1 MPAASGTAPGARAAG
16 LVCAGALLLVGCA
29 DATTEASQPAGPS
42 RTSATETAQ
51 TESGAPSKR
60 TAGTAPSDQ
69 ATDAGTNRLPTV
81 PPGESE
87 EVAPG
92 IVVSA
97 DALKNVS
104 ITGAGPG
111 ELSGPGISV
120 TVHVDNDT
128 DAEVDLGGFA
138 VNAYYG
144 KVPAIPSLGSS
155 ADQLA
160 GELAPGGSASG
171 VYLFVKPDGSTGALR
186 LEIEHS
192 GATDVVVV
200 KP

>member
-1 MPAASGTAPGARAAG
+1 MEERVTTGVIARSAA
-16 LVCAGALLLVGCA
+16 LVCAGALLLVGCGA
-29 DATTEASQPAGPS
+29 ATQEASFSADPPG
-42 RTSATETAQ
+42 TSAAEASQ
-51 TESGAPSKR
+51 TESGAPSER
-60 TAGTAPSDQ
+60 TGATAPSDE
-69 ATDAGTNRLPTV
+69 ATDAGTNRLATI

-92 IVVSA
+92 LVVSA
-97 DALKNVS
+97 EALKNVN
-104 ITGAGPG
+104 ITGVGPG
-111 ELSGPGISV
+111 ELSGSGVSV
-120 TVHVDNDT
+120 TVHVANGT
-128 DAEVDLGGFA
+128 DAVVDLGGFA

-171 VYLFVKPDGSTGALR
+171 VYLFVKPDGGTGALR